1 MTEETTQE
9 NADPVLSLSLKVSE
23 VNVVLAGLQELPFKV
38 ADPLLKGIIAQA
50 QTQLAPKAAPEVE
63 AEV

>member
-1 MTEETTQE
+1 VTEETTQE
-9 NADPVLSLSLKVSE
+9 NADPVVSISLKVSE

-50 QTQLAPKAAPEVE
+50 QMQLGQQSAPE
-63 AEV
+63 AETSA